1 LFGYAFWLALRPQ
14 PFLPRGRLFM
24 RDIKR
29 RCRKLRKRW
38 TRSATIA
45 LSAALLTGC
54 VTESFSALT
63 AAGSLGGAYLSYLSS
78 EKGEPV
84 IVTPP
89 IVDYADA
96 VQDLA
101 ADELERL
108 GPPCARD
115 VVLADCSALARF
127 VTDYGVLRDKIRAAK
142 E

>member
-1 LFGYAFWLALRPQ
+1 
-14 PFLPRGRLFM
+14 M
-24 RDIKR
+24 
-29 RCRKLRKRW
+29 
-38 TRSATIA
+38 IA
-45 LSAALLTGC
+45 LSMTLLTGC
-54 VTESFSALT
+54 VTESFSALS
-63 AAGSLGGAYLSYLSS
+63 AAGSLGGAALNYLAA
-78 EKGEPV
+78 EKGKPV
-84 IVTPP
+84 IVAPP

-115 VVLADCSALARF
+115 TVIADCSALARM

>member
-1 LFGYAFWLALRPQ
+1 MQIPKSSTTWARIILTAQAKSAVREAEKKMDADGDDCFVGDSINL
-14 PFLPRGRLFM
+14 M
-24 RDIKR
+24 RNR
-29 RCRKLRKRW
+29 N
-38 TRSATIA
+38 
-45 LSAALLTGC
+45 
-54 VTESFSALT
+54 FSALT
-63 AAGSLGGAYLSYLSS
+63 AAGSLDGAYLSYLSA
-78 EKGEPV
+78 EKGEPQ

-115 VVLADCSALARF
+115 VVLADRSALARF

>member
-1 LFGYAFWLALRPQ
+1 
-14 PFLPRGRLFM
+14 M
-24 RDIKR
+24 
-29 RCRKLRKRW
+29 
-38 TRSATIA
+38 IA
-45 LSAALLTGC
+45 LSMTLLTGC

-63 AAGSLGGAYLSYLSS
+63 AAGSLGGAALNYFAA
-78 EKGEPV
+78 KTGEPV

-89 IVDYADA
+89 IVDYTDA

-115 VVLADCSALARF
+115 VVVADCSALARF